1 MLYKKIL
8 ISSSSICIRE
18 RIPES
23 CVTCAMRP
31 CGKKLVLIVIPGKR
45 GISISN
51 LYSMCTTTDR
61 KLYYTS
67 HVTEKT

>member
-8 ISSSSICIRE
+8 ILSSSICTRE

-45 GISISN
+45 RFATSS
-51 LYSMCTTTDR
+51 LYVMCTTTDR
-61 KLYYTS
+61 KLYYRVIEET
-67 HVTEKT
+67 